1 MIKKTRIL
9 KVLLSL
15 AVLFIASQNILAQD
29 VNQDRQKKTPEER
42 AKLHTEKMTKNLE
55 LTNDQASQVYDIM
68 FSQAT
73 QVDALRNN
81 KDITKESRKEQMKS
95 IFQVSDSKLQ
105 GIFSKEQTE
114 KWNKWKEKKK
124 EKHMTKKKGK
134 KHNKQGKK
142 NKDVK

>member
-1 MIKKTRIL
+1 MIRKTRIL
-9 KVLLSL
+9 SVLLSL
-15 AVLFIASQNILAQD
+15 AILIVAGQNILAQD
-29 VNQDRQKKTPEER
+29 LKQDKQKKTPEER

-55 LTNDQASQVYDIM
+55 LTDDQAKQVYDIM
-68 FSQAT
+68 YSQAT

-81 KDITKESRKEQMKS
+81 KDISKESRKEQMKT
-95 IFQVSDSKLQ
+95 IFQDSDSKLQ

-124 EKHMTKKKGK
+124 EKHMNKKKGK

-142 NKDVK
+142 NKDLK

>member
-1 MIKKTRIL
+1 MIKKTKIL
-9 KVLLSL
+9 SVLLSL
-15 AVLFIASQNILAQD
+15 AVLFIAGQNILAQD

-42 AKLHTEKMTKNLE
+42 AKLHAEKMTKNLA
-55 LTNDQASQVYDIM
+55 LTDDQASQVYDIM
-68 FSQAT
+68 YSQAT

-81 KDITKESRKEQMKS
+81 KDITKESRKEQMKA
-95 IFQVSDSKLQ
+95 IFQDSDSKLQ

-124 EKHMTKKKGK
+124 EKHMNKKKGK

-142 NKDVK
+142 NKDLK